1 MTTRPLVACLAT
13 AAALALPAG
22 ARAEGVRFFF
32 RGALGAGYGGFVT
45 SGSGPE
51 VAIHGPG
58 ALGNFAVGLSLGRGF
73 AVHID
78 ACAMALVSPTVT
90 VNGTD
95 RESPT
100 AADST
105 TTLSIIGGGVTWR
118 HPSNF
123 WGSVSG
129 GVAVMGVEI
138 PGGVCTDPTTMRR
151 FDCSYALTQ
160 LGGGAILLVGR
171 DWPLAYAW
179 RIGAAVHGVFAAV
192 PDQPA
197 GGVQPLWLSFGGGAS
212 LVITAQ

>member
-1 MTTRPLVACLAT
+1 MSTRTLTACFAT

-32 RGALGAGYGGFVT
+32 RGALGAGYGGFVNG
-45 SGSGPE
+45 GSGPS
-51 VAIHGPG
+51 VAIHGLG

-73 AVHID
+73 AVHVD

-90 VNGTD
+90 VNGAE

-123 WGSVSG
+123 WVSLSG
-129 GVAVMGVEI
+129 GVAIMGVEI
-138 PGGVCTDPTTMRR
+138 PGAMCVNPQTGAS

-160 LGGGAILLVGR
+160 LVGGVNVQVGR

-179 RIGAAVHGVFAAV
+179 RIGASLHTAFAAV

-197 GGVQPLWLSFGGGAS
+197 GGVQPLYLAFGGGAS

>member
-1 MTTRPLVACLAT
+1 VTKRTLAACLAT

-45 SGSGPE
+45 TGAGPD
-51 VAIHGPG
+51 VTIQGLG

-129 GVAVMGVEI
+129 GVAIVGVEI
-138 PGGVCTDPTTMRR
+138 PGATCVNPMTGVN

-179 RIGAAVHGVFAAV
+179 RIGAAVHGAFAAV